1 MTEAPT
7 DKPASPPAHEE
18 LYFDSLK
25 EHRGVSFIEYQ
36 PPVADATFATMNV
49 VFVDKPQDAAVV
61 AAMMEEL
68 RLTQCRITL
77 LH

>member
-7 DKPASPPAHEE
+7 DQPASPPAREE

-25 EHRGVSFIEYQ
+25 ERRGAYFIEYQ
-36 PPVADATFATMNV
+36 RLGADATFATMNV
-49 VFVDKPQDAAVV
+49 VFVDKPEDAAVV